1 MSRGINL
8 YLIRSLSYAPAF
20 AICCIGRRVTVLLG
34 SSVPAA
40 LGLGSRINYNPL
52 FRIEINDIGF
62 VFYAGIGL
70 LAMRGSP
77 LDRRVNAAGANWY
90 RRSRNDGNEPYT
102 RRISLT
108 ALTKG
113 PPEIHRVPLKY

>member
-62 VFYAGIGL
+62 VFYGDRFIG
-70 LAMRGSP
+70 
-77 LDRRVNAAGANWY
+77 NARLPVRQARKCG
-90 RRSRNDGNEPYT
+90 RC
-102 RRISLT
+102 
-108 ALTKG
+108 
-113 PPEIHRVPLKY
+113 